1 MAGHS
6 KWANIK
12 HRKGAQDAKRANIFT
27 KMARLISVA
36 AREGGADLE
45 TNFKLKMAVDKA
57 RSVNMPKDNIE
68 RAIKSGT
75 GELKDGA
82 VIEEIEYE
90 AYGPGNVAMIIKVA
104 TDNKNRTVSELKH
117 TLNKSGGK
125 MVPNGS
131 VSFMFNRSGVIAIP
145 LEGSDVDELE
155 LQVIDAGAEDTELGE
170 DVLVVYTK
178 PDELKKVK
186 DALDSSGVKIEN
198 AELAYVSTQG
208 ADVGEKEK
216 ESYEKLYDALD
227 EMDDVQEIYDN
238 LNES

>member
-12 HRKGAQDAKRANIFT
+12 HRKGAQDAKRANVFT
-27 KMARLISVA
+27 KMARLITVA
-36 AREGGADLE
+36 AREGGADLD

-82 VIEEIEYE
+82 VIEEMEYE
-90 AYGPGNVAMIIKVA
+90 AYGPGNIAMIIRIA
-104 TDNKNRTVSELKH
+104 TDNKNRIVSELKH
-117 TLNKSGGK
+117 TLSKGGGK

-131 VSFMFNRSGVIAIP
+131 VGFLFKKSGIIIVS

-155 LQVIDAGAEDTELGE
+155 LQVIEAGAEDTEVE
-170 DVLVVYTK
+170 KDILVVHTK
-178 PDELKKVK
+178 PDELKKTK
-186 DALDSSGVKIEN
+186 DNLEAAGVKIES
-198 AELAYVSTQG
+198 AELAYVPTQN
-208 ADVGEKEK
+208 AEVDESQR
-216 ESYEKLYDALD
+216 ESYERLYDALD
-227 EMDDVQEIYDN
+227 ENDDVLEIFDN
-238 LNES
+238 LGE

>member
-36 AREGGADLE
+36 AREGGSDLD

-57 RSVNMPKDNIE
+57 RGVNMPKDNIE
-68 RAIKSGT
+68 RAIKAGT

-82 VIEEIEYE
+82 MIEELEYE

-117 TLNKSGGK
+117 TLSKNGGK

-131 VSFMFNRSGVIAIP
+131 VGFLFKRSGVITVKS
-145 LEGSDVDELE
+145 EGQDVDELE
-155 LQVIDAGAEDTELGE
+155 LQVIDAGAEDVEINEEL
-170 DVLVVYTK
+170 LVVYTK
-178 PDELKKVK
+178 AEELQKVK
-186 DALDSSGVKIEN
+186 ESLDKYDLKIES
-198 AELAYVSTQG
+198 ADLAYVPNQD
-208 ADVGEKEK
+208 ADLSDDDMAK
-216 ESYEKLYDALD
+216 YEKLYDALD
-227 EMDDVQEIYDN
+227 ELDDVSDTYDN
-238 LNES
+238 L

>member
-36 AREGGADLE
+36 AREGGSDLD

-82 VIEEIEYE
+82 IIEENEYE

-104 TDNKNRTVSELKH
+104 TDNKNRTVSDLKH
-117 TLNKSGGK
+117 TLSKNGGK

-131 VSFMFNRSGVIAIP
+131 VGFLFKRSGVIVLKMDGA
-145 LEGSDVDELE
+145 DADELE
-155 LQVIDAGAEDTELGE
+155 LQAIDAGAEDVEISDNL
-170 DVLVVYTK
+170 LVVYTK
-178 PDELKKVK
+178 PDEFQKVK
-186 DALDSSGVKIEN
+186 EGLDSMNLEIEN
-198 AELAYVSTQG
+198 AELSYVPTQR
-208 ADVGEKEK
+208 AEASEGELDK
-216 ESYEKLYDALD
+216 YERLYDAID
-227 EMDDVQEIYDN
+227 ELDDVCEIYDN
-238 LNES
+238 IE